1 MSDETP
7 KKTVSIVAF
16 MKRKP
21 GLTHEQFYH
30 HWVNVHGPLV
40 KPWAKK
46 HGFLEYRQVGFRSLL
61 RALARRRSP
70 RRLVLLVLLTSLQIH
85 LYPALNANRAVVGPE
100 IAGRNTEL
108 ENWDGCAVFELES
121 LEKFEAAF
129 QDPYYKDLISKDEE
143 QFVDKAAGVMR
154 RRGELNRII

>member
-1 MSDETP
+1 MSDESTP

-46 HGFLEYRQVGFRSLL
+46 HGFLKYRQVCFVCVLASL
-61 RALARRRSP
+61 
-70 RRLVLLVLLTSLQIH
+70 
-85 LYPALNANRAVVGPE
+85 
-100 IAGRNTEL
+100 AG
-108 ENWDGCAVFELES
+108 
-121 LEKFEAAF
+121 
-129 QDPYYKDLISKDEE
+129 
-143 QFVDKAAGVMR
+143 
-154 RRGELNRII
+154 